1 MSFHACNRSDHQAVT
16 TANAAGLDGSKLLI
30 RSQAVTQY
38 NLACLYNHLHSL
50 AQACNSLQ
58 AFYVPV
64 AFVAID
70 LVTGKHWMSDVL
82 GILVGHL

>member
-1 MSFHACNRSDHQAVT
+1 MTCYDH
-16 TANAAGLDGSKLLI
+16 LS
-30 RSQAVTQY
+30 
-38 NLACLYNHLHSL
+38 
-50 AQACNSLQ
+50 AQMRNSLQ

-70 LVTGKHWMSDVL
+70 LVTGKQWMSDVL

>member
-1 MSFHACNRSDHQAVT
+1 MILNISHRLRLEAL
-16 TANAAGLDGSKLLI
+16 G
-30 RSQAVTQY
+30 
-38 NLACLYNHLHSL
+38 CL
-50 AQACNSLQ
+50 LQ

-70 LVTGKHWMSDVL
+70 LVTGKDWMSDVL

>member
-1 MSFHACNRSDHQAVT
+1 MASHRLR
-16 TANAAGLDGSKLLI
+16 LDTLCDL
-30 RSQAVTQY
+30 
-38 NLACLYNHLHSL
+38 
-50 AQACNSLQ
+50 LQ